1 MSLNASN
8 KNMGGSHKQA
18 QKVMVIDHPEQVA
31 YDQVRSRSTMKMN
44 PAREDEVRTKIVYQ
58 SPNGSHFATPNAQSN
73 KLMMGRR
80 LQRRT
85 QVTSPANHNDSQTII
100 KQESI
105 VKDMIQSKYNKLMNA
120 KPTTKIFSTARKA

>member
-1 MSLNASN
+1 
-8 KNMGGSHKQA
+8 MGGSLKQA
-18 QKVMVIDHPEQVA
+18 QKVMVIDHPDQVS

-44 PAREDEVRTKIVYQ
+44 PAREDEVRNIVYQ

-80 LQRRT
+80 FQRRT
-85 QVTSPANHNDSQTII
+85 QVTSPVNHNDSQTII

-105 VKDMIQSKYNKLMNA
+105 VKDMI
-120 KPTTKIFSTARKA
+120 

>member
-1 MSLNASN
+1 
-8 KNMGGSHKQA
+8 MGGSHKQP
-18 QKVMVIDHPEQVA
+18 QKVMVIDHPDQVS

-44 PAREDEVRTKIVYQ
+44 PAREDEVRNIVYQ

-80 LQRRT
+80 FQRRT
-85 QVTSPANHNDSQTII
+85 QVTSPVNHNDSQAII

-120 KPTTKIFSTARKA
+120 KPTTKIFGTARKA

>member
-8 KNMGGSHKQA
+8 KNMGGSHKQP

-44 PAREDEVRTKIVYQ
+44 PAREDEVKKIVFQ

-85 QVTSPANHNDSQTII
+85 QVTSPVNHTESQTII

-120 KPTTKIFSTARKA
+120 KPTTKIFGTARKA